1 VRGQRHRPLHG
12 PRSPSEHIVT
22 LDAQGSLVATNR
34 NTFDAWGIDE
44 ETMRSTPYY
53 EWLLPHNPILVQ
65 DIEQVLQQG
74 RLLERIDAK
83 FINHSTEEELQY
95 NYTIQPLM
103 THSAEPSGLLLVVQD
118 VSNEKKVMATLSR
131 YMSSSL
137 VEQVLNTE
145 GGAMLGGTSQQ
156 VSVLFSDI
164 RGFTSKSENMD
175 ARHVMDFLNRF
186 FQPMVELIE
195 ANHGVLDK
203 YIGDALMAVFGVPF
217 ASDFDALHSC
227 HCALSMVDRLKE
239 LNAAGTLLEGSEVL
253 IGIAINTGTAI
264 SGNLGS
270 SRRMEFTVIGD
281 AVNIASRLEGVTKH
295 YGVTIILGEDTQ
307 ATLPP
312 NEFVTRELD
321 VIRVT
326 GKKRSVRIFEL
337 VGYASVQSEEM
348 LENIAAF
355 EAALCLYRS
364 AEFEAALEAFKTLQL
379 KWQDDQP
386 TALFVERCQGFIEEG
401 PGKDWDQTYNMA
413 NK

>member
-1 VRGQRHRPLHG
+1 
-12 PRSPSEHIVT
+12 
-22 LDAQGSLVATNR
+22 
-34 NTFDAWGIDE
+34 
-44 ETMRSTPYY
+44 
-53 EWLLPHNPILVQ
+53 
-65 DIEQVLQQG
+65 
-74 RLLERIDAK
+74 
-83 FINHSTEEELQY
+83 
-95 NYTIQPLM
+95 
-103 THSAEPSGLLLVVQD
+103 
-118 VSNEKKVMATLSR
+118 
-131 YMSSSL
+131 
-137 VEQVLNTE
+137 
-145 GGAMLGGTSQQ
+145 
-156 VSVLFSDI
+156 
-164 RGFTSKSENMD
+164 
-175 ARHVMDFLNRF
+175 VMDFLNRF